1 MMICCFLLVAAA
13 DDDLTALTNFNEH
26 LSAVNKNLKIRS
38 YDIMQRFRL
47 TLKMGEN
54 VTVMTWQLADEAAKI
69 EQLQGLKIFSRS
81 VA

>member
-1 MMICCFLLVAAA
+1 MMMMMICCFLLVAAA

-54 VTVMTWQLADEAAKI
+54 VTVMT
-69 EQLQGLKIFSRS
+69 
-81 VA
+81 